1 MTIQNPLFQPPSEWV
16 CPEAID
22 YKGQSPVAIDLET
35 YDPGIKDH
43 GPGWATGNGKVVGVA
58 LAWDGFKG
66 YWPIDHDAPGNYD
79 KNVFKKQLQDLLDRC
94 PAIVCHNAMY
104 DVGWMR
110 RMGMKIK
117 CKVWDTMLM
126 APILDENRMRY
137 SLNELSKDYLGEK
150 KSEALLYEAAK
161 DWGVDAKN
169 DMWRLPP
176 MYVGPYAEQD
186 AELAL
191 KLFEVFM
198 REIEAQDLSSINELE
213 HRVLPVLIDMKW
225 HGVRVDIDE
234 AEQAKAELLKKENTQ
249 LKKIKDKTGVSVNV
263 WEAKSISK
271 MFDALDLP
279 YARTELSGAP
289 KFDKH
294 FLRTHEHPLVQ
305 SIAQAR
311 EFNKARTTFIDTIIK
326 HAHKGRI
333 HAEIN
338 QLRGDGGGT
347 VTGRLSYNTPNLQQ
361 VPASPVLGSM
371 IRSIFKPEEGKS
383 WGAFDYS
390 QQEPRLVVH
399 LASLTA
405 GGLRGADE
413 FVNAYHDDPNT
424 DFHTMV
430 SEMAKIDRKKAKT
443 INLGLFYGMG
453 KGKLSSELG
462 LSSGEAEDLF
472 EKYHKRV
479 PFVKE
484 MIERTM
490 KKAADIGHVR
500 TLLGRKCRFDKW
512 EPSRYGV
519 HRPLPRDEAE
529 REHGKQIRRAFTYK
543 ALNKI
548 IQGSAA
554 DMTKQAMADLHDE
567 GIIPH
572 IQVHDELDCSFED
585 EVEKDKIL
593 EIMRNAVKLEV
604 PVKLDVEV
612 GPSWGKAK

>member
-191 KLFEVFM
+191 KLYEVFM

-462 LSSGEAEDLF
+462 LSPGEAEDLF

-567 GIIPH
+567 GIVPH

-585 EVEKDKIL
+585 EIEKDKIL

-604 PVKLDVEV
+604 PVKLDAEV

>member
-191 KLFEVFM
+191 KLYEVFM

-225 HGVRVDIDE
+225 NGVRVDIDE

-249 LKKIKDKTGVSVNV
+249 LKNIKDKTGVSVNV

-462 LSSGEAEDLF
+462 LSPGEAEDLF

-554 DMTKQAMADLHDE
+554 DMTKQAMADLHDQ
-567 GIIPH
+567 GITPH

-585 EVEKDKIL
+585 DKEKDKIL
-593 EIMRNAVKLEV
+593 NIMRNAVKLEV
-604 PVKLDVEV
+604 PVKLDAEV

>member
-137 SLNELSKDYLGEK
+137 SLNDLSKDYLGEK

-191 KLFEVFM
+191 KLYEVFM

-225 HGVRVDIDE
+225 YGVRVDIDE
-234 AEQAKAELLKKENTQ
+234 AEQVKAELLKKENTQ

-413 FVNAYHDDPNT
+413 FVNAYHDNPNT

-462 LSSGEAEDLF
+462 LSPGEAEDLF

-567 GIIPH
+567 GIVPH

-585 EVEKDKIL
+585 EIEKDKIL

-604 PVKLDVEV
+604 PVKLDAEV

>member
-191 KLFEVFM
+191 KLYEVFM

-462 LSSGEAEDLF
+462 LSPGEAEDLF

>member
-58 LAWDGFKG
+58 LAWEGFKG

-79 KNVFKKQLQDLLDRC
+79 KNVFKKQLQDLLNRC

-191 KLFEVFM
+191 KLYEVFM

-225 HGVRVDIDE
+225 NGVRVDIDE

-462 LSSGEAEDLF
+462 LSLGEAEDLF

-567 GIIPH
+567 GITPH

-604 PVKLDVEV
+604 PVKLDAEV

>member
-58 LAWDGFKG
+58 LAWEGFKG

-191 KLFEVFM
+191 KLYEVFM

-271 MFDALDLP
+271 MFDALHLP

-462 LSSGEAEDLF
+462 LSPGEAEDLF

-567 GIIPH
+567 GIVPH

-585 EVEKDKIL
+585 EIEKDKIL

-604 PVKLDVEV
+604 PVKLDAEV

>member
-58 LAWDGFKG
+58 LAWEGFKG

-191 KLFEVFM
+191 KLYEVFM

-462 LSSGEAEDLF
+462 LSPGEAEDLF

>member
-58 LAWDGFKG
+58 LAWEGFKG

-191 KLFEVFM
+191 KLYEVFM

-462 LSSGEAEDLF
+462 LSPGEAEDLF

-567 GIIPH
+567 GIVPH

-585 EVEKDKIL
+585 EIEKDKIL

-604 PVKLDVEV
+604 PVKLDAEV

>member
-1 MTIQNPLFQPPSEWV
+1 
-16 CPEAID
+16 
-22 YKGQSPVAIDLET
+22 
-35 YDPGIKDH
+35 
-43 GPGWATGNGKVVGVA
+43 
-58 LAWDGFKG
+58 
-66 YWPIDHDAPGNYD
+66 
-79 KNVFKKQLQDLLDRC
+79 
-94 PAIVCHNAMY
+94 
-104 DVGWMR
+104 
-110 RMGMKIK
+110 
-117 CKVWDTMLM
+117 
-126 APILDENRMRY
+126 
-137 SLNELSKDYLGEK
+137 
-150 KSEALLYEAAK
+150 
-161 DWGVDAKN
+161 
-169 DMWRLPP
+169 

-191 KLFEVFM
+191 KLFHVLQ
-198 REIEAQDLSSINELE
+198 REILAQDLTHINELE
-213 HRVLPVLIDMKW
+213 HQVLPVLIDMKW
-225 HGVRVDIDE
+225 RGVKVDIDQ
-234 AEQAKAELLKKENTQ
+234 AERTKNKLLKEESEHLQ
-249 LKKIKDKTGVSVNV
+249 KIKNETGCDVNV

-279 YARTELSGAP
+279 YARTELTGAP

-294 FLRTHEHPLVQ
+294 FLRTHGHPLVQ
-305 SIAQAR
+305 AVAQAR
-311 EFNKARTTFIDTIIK
+311 EYNKARTTFIDTILK
-326 HAHKGRI
+326 HEHKGRI

-361 VPASPVLGSM
+361 VPSSKVLGPM
-371 IRSIFKPEEGKS
+371 IRSLFKPEEGMQ

-405 GGLRGADE
+405 GGLKGADE
-413 FVNAYHDDPNT
+413 FVNAYHEDPNT

-462 LSSGEAEDLF
+462 LTPGEAEDLF
-472 EKYHKRV
+472 EKYHGRV

-490 KKAADIGHVR
+490 KKAADVGHVR
-500 TLLGRKCRFDKW
+500 TLLGRKCRFDMW

-519 HRPLPRDEAE
+519 HKPLPRDQAE

-554 DMTKQAMADLHDE
+554 DMTKKAMVDLHKE
-567 GIIPH
+567 GIVPL
-572 IQVHDELDCSFED
+572 IQVHDELDCSFDSE
-585 EVEKDKIL
+585 EQKNKIM
-593 EIMRNAVKLEV
+593 EIMQNAVQLEV
-604 PVKLDVEV
+604 PVKLDCEV
-612 GPSWGKAK
+612 GPSWGEAK

>member
-1 MTIQNPLFQPPSEWV
+1 
-16 CPEAID
+16 
-22 YKGQSPVAIDLET
+22 
-35 YDPGIKDH
+35 
-43 GPGWATGNGKVVGVA
+43 
-58 LAWDGFKG
+58 
-66 YWPIDHDAPGNYD
+66 
-79 KNVFKKQLQDLLDRC
+79 
-94 PAIVCHNAMY
+94 
-104 DVGWMR
+104 
-110 RMGMKIK
+110 
-117 CKVWDTMLM
+117 
-126 APILDENRMRY
+126 
-137 SLNELSKDYLGEK
+137 
-150 KSEALLYEAAK
+150 
-161 DWGVDAKN
+161 
-169 DMWRLPP
+169 

-191 KLFEVFM
+191 KLYDVFM
-198 REIEAQDLSSINELE
+198 REIQAQDLSHINELE
-213 HRVLPVLIDMKW
+213 HQVLPVLIDMKW
-225 HGVRVDIDE
+225 HGVRVDIDQ
-234 AEQAKAELLKKENTQ
+234 AEKTKNKLLSKEEENLQRIKKE
-249 LKKIKDKTGVSVNV
+249 TGVAINV

-279 YARTELSGAP
+279 YARTELTGAP

-294 FLRTHEHPLVQ
+294 FLRTHGHPLVQ
-305 SIAQAR
+305 AVAEAR
-311 EFNKARTTFIDTIIK
+311 EYNKARTTFIDTILK
-326 HAHKGRI
+326 HETNGRI

-361 VPASPVLGSM
+361 VPASKVLGPM
-371 IRSIFKPEEGKS
+371 IRSIFKPEEGMQ

-405 GGLRGADE
+405 GGLKGADE
-413 FVNAYHDDPNT
+413 FVNAYHEDPNT

-462 LSSGEAEDLF
+462 LTPGEAEDLF
-472 EKYHKRV
+472 EKYHNRV

-500 TLLGRKCRFDKW
+500 TLLGRKCRFDMW

-519 HRPLPRDEAE
+519 HKPLPRDQAE

-554 DMTKQAMADLHDE
+554 DMTKQAMVDLHKE
-567 GIIPH
+567 GITPH
-572 IQVHDELDCSFED
+572 IQVHDELDCSFDSE
-585 EVEKDKIL
+585 EQKSRIM
-593 EIMRNAVKLEV
+593 EIMTNAVELEV
-604 PVKLDVEV
+604 PVKLDCEV
-612 GPSWGKAK
+612 GPSWGEAK

>member
-137 SLNELSKDYLGEK
+137 SLNDLSKDYLGEK

-191 KLFEVFM
+191 KLYEVFM

-462 LSSGEAEDLF
+462 LSPGEAEDLF

-567 GIIPH
+567 GIVPH

-585 EVEKDKIL
+585 EIEKDKIL

-604 PVKLDVEV
+604 PVKLDAEV

>member
-58 LAWDGFKG
+58 LAWEGFKG

-191 KLFEVFM
+191 KLYEVFM

-225 HGVRVDIDE
+225 NGVRVDIDE

-462 LSSGEAEDLF
+462 LSPGEAEDLF

-567 GIIPH
+567 GIVPH

-585 EVEKDKIL
+585 EIEKDKIL

-604 PVKLDVEV
+604 PVKLDAEV

>member
-58 LAWDGFKG
+58 LAWEGFKG

-79 KNVFKKQLQDLLDRC
+79 KTVFKKQLQDLLDRC

-137 SLNELSKDYLGEK
+137 SLNDLSKDYLGEK

-198 REIEAQDLSSINELE
+198 REIEVQDLSSINELE

-234 AEQAKAELLKKENTQ
+234 AEQAKAELLKKE
-249 LKKIKDKTGVSVNV
+249 
-263 WEAKSISK
+263 
-271 MFDALDLP
+271 
-279 YARTELSGAP
+279 
-289 KFDKH
+289 
-294 FLRTHEHPLVQ
+294 
-305 SIAQAR
+305 
-311 EFNKARTTFIDTIIK
+311 TTFIDTIIK

-462 LSSGEAEDLF
+462 LSPGEAEDLF

-554 DMTKQAMADLHDE
+554 DMTKQAMADLHDQ
-567 GIIPH
+567 GITPH

-585 EVEKDKIL
+585 DKEKDKIMD
-593 EIMRNAVKLEV
+593 IMRNAVKLEV
-604 PVKLDVEV
+604 PVKLDAEV

>member
-305 SIAQAR
+305 SFAQAR

-462 LSSGEAEDLF
+462 LSPGEAEDLF

-567 GIIPH
+567 GIVPH

-604 PVKLDVEV
+604 PVKLDAEV

>member
-1 MTIQNPLFQPPSEWV
+1 
-16 CPEAID
+16 
-22 YKGQSPVAIDLET
+22 
-35 YDPGIKDH
+35 
-43 GPGWATGNGKVVGVA
+43 
-58 LAWDGFKG
+58 
-66 YWPIDHDAPGNYD
+66 
-79 KNVFKKQLQDLLDRC
+79 
-94 PAIVCHNAMY
+94 
-104 DVGWMR
+104 
-110 RMGMKIK
+110 
-117 CKVWDTMLM
+117 
-126 APILDENRMRY
+126 
-137 SLNELSKDYLGEK
+137 
-150 KSEALLYEAAK
+150 
-161 DWGVDAKN
+161 
-169 DMWRLPP
+169 
-176 MYVGPYAEQD
+176 
-186 AELAL
+186 
-191 KLFEVFM
+191 
-198 REIEAQDLSSINELE
+198 
-213 HRVLPVLIDMKW
+213 
-225 HGVRVDIDE
+225 
-234 AEQAKAELLKKENTQ
+234 
-249 LKKIKDKTGVSVNV
+249 
-263 WEAKSISK
+263 
-271 MFDALDLP
+271 
-279 YARTELSGAP
+279 
-289 KFDKH
+289 
-294 FLRTHEHPLVQ
+294 
-305 SIAQAR
+305 
-311 EFNKARTTFIDTIIK
+311 
-326 HAHKGRI
+326 
-333 HAEIN
+333 
-338 QLRGDGGGT
+338 
-347 VTGRLSYNTPNLQQ
+347 
-361 VPASPVLGSM
+361 M

-462 LSSGEAEDLF
+462 LSPGEAEDLF

-567 GIIPH
+567 GITPH